1 MASLLSLSLDTNV
14 VLPLEVYQMGR
25 PPADQEQIHAFR
37 IMAIEAAWRVF
48 ERGGEQAVTT
58 RAVAAELGCSPMTAY
73 RYFEN
78 HEALVNYLRAEAF
91 QRFASF
97 LRSKGE
103 KEPDLC
109 KRIDAVSRAYVGYGI
124 KNMETYKL
132 MFNHSAAVSP
142 GPSMNALLSASKLT
156 FSTIHDIYKSAIATG
171 LITGEPLV
179 EAHRQW
185 IRVHGIVTL
194 AIANKLIFGLS
205 IEDIIDLEFGTAGD
219 E

>member
-1 MASLLSLSLDTNV
+1 MATLLSLSLDTTV

-25 PPADQEQIHAFR
+25 PAADQEQIHAFR

-103 KEPDLC
+103 KEPDLR

-142 GPSMNALLSASKLT
+142 GPSVKGRVIPHPRAIHIPPPKTGGAGGVSRFWRSGFCCVRT
-156 FSTIHDIYKSAIATG
+156 VDFFS
-171 LITGEPLV
+171 V
-179 EAHRQW
+179 
-185 IRVHGIVTL
+185 
-194 AIANKLIFGLS
+194 
-205 IEDIIDLEFGTAGD
+205 
-219 E
+219 